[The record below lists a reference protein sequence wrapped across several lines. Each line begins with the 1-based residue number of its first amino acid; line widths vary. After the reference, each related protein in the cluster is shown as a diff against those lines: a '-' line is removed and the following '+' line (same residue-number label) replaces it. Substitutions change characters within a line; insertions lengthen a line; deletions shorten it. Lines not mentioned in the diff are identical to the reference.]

1 DERVVK
7 VNAWSTAEWTFTV
20 PPEGSLGNYSIKAI
34 LESEKPNAPAKREG
48 EEYEENWRLRKKMVF
63 GSFLVAAYRRP
74 DFRVDVTLT
83 GDTAIAGD
91 PLKGVVTGR
100 YLFGA
105 PMMKRPTHWTFTRTP
120 VWTAPSAIT
129 EKFPEERWT
138 FVGWSDD
145 LRQVKTDM
153 GADDGQL
160 TAAGQLVLA
169 LDTDA
174 KAGRPFSYTLE
185 GDVEDVSRQ
194 HIANR
199 RSFIVHPA
207 PWYIGIKQLPL
218 FNDQKSGVKTELVA
232 VGLDGAPVP
241 GVAIDVTLT
250 QIQWESVRRAEG
262 NGFYTWETEKREVPA
277 GAWRGTSA
285 AAAVPVTA
293 ARDAGGYYVLEAR
306 ADAGQGRFTV
316 SRDTFYALGDGY
328 TAWQRYDHNRIDLV
342 ADKSHYK
349 PGDTAKIMIQSPW
362 EQATALVTTE
372 REGVR
377 T

>member
-1 DERVVK
+1 
-7 VNAWSTAEWTFTV
+7 
-20 PPEGSLGNYSIKAI
+20 
-34 LESEKPNAPAKREG
+34 
-48 EEYEENWRLRKKMVF
+48 
-63 GSFLVAAYRRP
+63 
-74 DFRVDVTLT
+74 
-83 GDTAIAGD
+83 
-91 PLKGVVTGR
+91 
-100 YLFGA
+100 
-105 PMMKRPTHWTFTRTP
+105 MMKRPTHWTFTRTP

-174 KAGRPFSYTLE
+174 KAGRPVSYTLE
-185 GDVEDVSRQ
+185 GDVARQ

-199 RSFIVHPA
+199 RSFVVHPA

-218 FNDQKSGVKTELVA
+218 FNDQKGGVKTELVA

-277 GAWRGTSA
+277 GAWHVTSA
-285 AAAVPVTA
+285 SAPIPVTA
-293 ARDAGGYYVLEAR
+293 ALGAGRRSLPEAR
-306 ADAGQGRFTV
+306 ARAR
-316 SRDTFYALGDGY
+316 
-328 TAWQRYDHNRIDLV
+328 
-342 ADKSHYK
+342 
-349 PGDTAKIMIQSPW
+349 PGP
-362 EQATALVTTE
+362 
-372 REGVR
+372 
-377 T
+377 